1 MSAVLIRVAAL
12 WRKEALALLR
22 DPHALA
28 ALFVMPAVFIL
39 IMSFALRDAFDPA
52 ALKPRSVLVQQ
63 DDSPAA
69 RTLVAALRRSVAGFD
84 QARAVPLAE
93 ARRAVGRGEAAFAVV
108 LQAGVGA
115 AILGPEPGAAA
126 GKVQILVDPTVAVVA
141 QQAIR
146 QQVGAVLGQV
156 QAGEMSRRMQALM
169 GVPLPVPMDAVAL
182 PAMQRADGRSQQ
194 PSAVQQS
201 VPAWLIFG
209 LFFVVIPLAPVFIA
223 ERQFGTLVRL
233 RAMGASPGLLIAGKL
248 PPFVLLNLLQACLML
263 AVGAWLVPAL
273 GGEALRLPGAGGLAA
288 LAMVSVAVSAAAIGW
303 AFLVASIARTSEQA
317 TVIGGVGNILMAAIG
332 GVMVPRFV
340 MPAAMQPLTQVSPMA
355 WALDAFHA
363 VLLRDAPLADLALP
377 MLALLGFGATCLTLA
392 AWALRR
398 SRVTA

>member
-28 ALFVMPAVFIL
+28 ALFAMPAVFIL

-141 QQAIR
+141 QQAMR

-156 QAGEMSRRMQALM
+156 QAGEMSRRVQALM

-194 PSAVQQS
+194 PSAV
-201 VPAWLIFG
+201 
-209 LFFVVIPLAPVFIA
+209 
-223 ERQFGTLVRL
+223 
-233 RAMGASPGLLIAGKL
+233 
-248 PPFVLLNLLQACLML
+248 
-263 AVGAWLVPAL
+263 
-273 GGEALRLPGAGGLAA
+273 
-288 LAMVSVAVSAAAIGW
+288 
-303 AFLVASIARTSEQA
+303 
-317 TVIGGVGNILMAAIG
+317 
-332 GVMVPRFV
+332 
-340 MPAAMQPLTQVSPMA
+340 
-355 WALDAFHA
+355 
-363 VLLRDAPLADLALP
+363 
-377 MLALLGFGATCLTLA
+377 
-392 AWALRR
+392 
-398 SRVTA
+398 